1 MNLRLWSILVI
12 TLILGQFSISNAF
25 AYIDPGSGS
34 MILQMLIGTLLG
46 AGIVVKLY
54 WQKIR
59 MKIRMKFM
67 K

>member
-1 MNLRLWSILVI
+1 MYLRLWPILVI
-12 TLILGQFSISNAF
+12 TLILGQFSVSNAF

-34 MILQMLIGTLLG
+34 MIVQMLIGTLVG
-46 AGIVVKLY
+46 AGIAVKLY

-59 MKIRMKFM
+59 MKFM